1 MKPSI
6 LMQFTKNDQS
16 DYKISP
22 LKIDTAIRKNIIV
35 DNFGHFPFGRDKKYW
50 FVYGQEGYPDHTKP
64 SMWINHRFP
73 KGYGIGSFSSGMTK
87 ERMFYGFP
95 PDPAGFNPY
104 GDAPNAWKP
113 TPK

>member
-1 MKPSI
+1 MSE
-6 LMQFTKNDQS
+6 
-16 DYKISP
+16 
-22 LKIDTAIRKNIIV
+22 RKNV
-35 DNFGHFPFGRDKKYW
+35 PVYTTFPYNIYEAMVVREYPYYKHEGGRDKKYW